1 MGGAE
6 SDRDA
11 QISKTTLWDGGK
23 RFRIKSLIHEKESI
37 IRDGG
42 RYMTLVCLKS

>member
-11 QISKTTLWDGGK
+11 QISKTTLWEGGK